1 MTVKLLR
8 VLVMHEVQKM
18 PAEPREAQLC
28 VNRAAELKQ
37 LFFFLFFFNFGFLL
51 TLVQKILMYCGQQCE
66 AQQCLELF
74 NNLCSNTSCSN
85 GLF

>member
-18 PAEPREAQLC
+18 PAEPCEAQLS

-37 LFFFLFFFNFGFLL
+37 LLFFLI
-51 TLVQKILMYCGQQCE
+51 LV
-66 AQQCLELF
+66 
-74 NNLCSNTSCSN
+74 SC
-85 GLF
+85 